1 MLIGSVCRFNS
12 HFDFMKI
19 IFQLGGVA
27 YESDPNEGAPIAI
40 PLDFDGPQPNH
51 FGAPK
56 ARQAALELGGFIG
69 DTRKGGSCNV
79 ETLTFVPHC
88 NGTHTESIGHIVN
101 EDVFVGHQ
109 GKQAF
114 LTASLLT
121 LQPVLWGE
129 QADRVD
135 SYRPALDASDWVI
148 DRAMLEQAASELSLA
163 STDALIIRTATSIPK
178 RTVAYGEDN
187 PPAFF
192 TVEAMQWIVEQD
204 FRHLL
209 VDLPSVDRMYDDGLL
224 TNHHLFW
231 FVPEGSH
238 ELHADSRQD
247 KTITEMVLVPEHLE
261 DGLYLL
267 NLQIPVLCT
276 DAVPSKPVLYP
287 TRKA

>member
-1 MLIGSVCRFNS
+1 
-12 HFDFMKI
+12 MKI
-19 IFQLGGVA
+19 IFQIDGVA
-27 YESDPNEGAPIAI
+27 YESDSGTGTPIAI

-56 ARQAALELGGFIG
+56 ARQVALELGGFVG

-79 ETLTFVPHC
+79 ETLSLVPHC

-101 EDVFVGHQ
+101 EDVYVGHQ
-109 GKQAF
+109 AAGAF
-114 LTASLLT
+114 LTASLVT
-121 LQPVLWGE
+121 VQPNRWGE

-135 SYRPALDASDWVI
+135 SYRPPLDDNDWVI
-148 DRAMLEQAASELSLA
+148 DRKMLEQAAAGLDLA
-163 STDALIIRTATSIPK
+163 PTDALIIRTATSIPK
-178 RTVAYGEDN
+178 KTVAYGETN

-247 KTITEMVLVPEHLE
+247 KTITEMVLVPESLK

-267 NLQIPVLCT
+267 NLQIPALCT

-287 TRKA
+287 THKV

>member
-1 MLIGSVCRFNS
+1 
-12 HFDFMKI
+12 MKI
-19 IFQLGGVA
+19 IFQIDGVA
-27 YESDPNEGAPIAI
+27 YESDSGTGTPIAI

-51 FGAPK
+51 FGAPQ
-56 ARQAALELGGFIG
+56 ARQVALELGGFVG

-79 ETLTFVPHC
+79 ETLSLVPHC

-101 EDVFVGHQ
+101 EDVYVGHLAA
-109 GKQAF
+109 GAF
-114 LTASLLT
+114 LTASLVT
-121 LQPVLWGE
+121 LQPNRWGE

-135 SYRPALDASDWVI
+135 SYRPPLDDNDWVI
-148 DRAMLEQAASELSLA
+148 DRKMLEQAATGLGLVP
-163 STDALIIRTATSIPK
+163 TDAFIIRTVTSIPK
-178 RTVAYGEDN
+178 KTVAYGETN

-247 KTITEMVLVPEHLE
+247 KTITEMVLVPESLK

-267 NLQIPVLCT
+267 NLQIPALCT

-287 TRKA
+287 TRKV

>member
-1 MLIGSVCRFNS
+1 
-12 HFDFMKI
+12 MKI
-19 IFQLGGVA
+19 IFQIDGVS
-27 YESDPNEGAPIAI
+27 YESDSGEGTPIAI

-56 ARQAALELGGFIG
+56 ARQAALELGGFVG
-69 DTRKGGSCNV
+69 DTQKNGSCNV
-79 ETLTFVPHC
+79 ETLTMVPHC

-101 EDVFVGHQ
+101 EDVYVGHQ
-109 GKQAF
+109 AGHAF
-114 LTASLLT
+114 LTAAVFT
-121 LQPVLWGE
+121 LRPYRWGD

-135 SYRPALDASDWVI
+135 SYRPPLEAADLVI
-148 DRAMLEQAASELSLA
+148 DRKMLEQAAGDSALLP
-163 STDALIIRTATSIPK
+163 TDALIIRTATSIPK
-178 RTVAYGEDN
+178 KTVSYGEAH

-192 TVEAMQWIVEQD
+192 TVEAMQWIVEQE

-238 ELHADSRQD
+238 ELDAESRQD
-247 KTITEMVLVPEHLE
+247 KTITEMVLVPDTLE

-267 NLQIPVLCT
+267 NLQIPALCT

-287 TRKA
+287 ARKL